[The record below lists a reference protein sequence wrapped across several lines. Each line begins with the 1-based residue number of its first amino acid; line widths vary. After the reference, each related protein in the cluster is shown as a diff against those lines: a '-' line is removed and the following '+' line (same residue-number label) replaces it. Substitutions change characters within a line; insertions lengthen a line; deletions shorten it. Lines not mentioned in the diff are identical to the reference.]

1 MRIYMDESGNFTP
14 SQLISLVLVLV
25 VPSTYESNLF
35 SEFSLLTAGWQKEN
49 GEVKGSSLDER
60 KAAEIIALVSRFDVI
75 ADFYCIDVAA
85 HTLVE
90 IEDFKTRQ
98 ADALVAGLPP
108 SIHPDMLKQLSDTA
122 GAIRR
127 LSNQLFVQAWL
138 TIDLVLEIVEAATMY
153 YSQRLPKELGDIA
166 WIIDAKDHTL
176 TEMEDIWSL
185 LVVPFA
191 ENHFAKRNFKMLVE
205 GDYSEFDRRYKSK
218 NDSELMAHRK
228 WLETQ
233 IPISAQARVNPV
245 TDAKLLLTEQL
256 EFENS
261 KNRIGLQLADMLAN
275 ILRRAWNNKLP
286 RAGWDDFGKLIIEK
300 PWKYNTWFERIG
312 DSQNYM
318 KPSNHIATVIEVL
331 ESKAKP
337 MRFQR

>member
-1 MRIYMDESGNFTP
+1 
-14 SQLISLVLVLV
+14 
-25 VPSTYESNLF
+25 
-35 SEFSLLTAGWQKEN
+35 
-49 GEVKGSSLDER
+49 
-60 KAAEIIALVSRFDVI
+60 
-75 ADFYCIDVAA
+75 
-85 HTLVE
+85 
-90 IEDFKTRQ
+90 
-98 ADALVAGLPP
+98 
-108 SIHPDMLKQLSDTA
+108 MLKQLSDTA

-300 PWKYNTWFERIG
+300 P
-312 DSQNYM
+312 M
-318 KPSNHIATVIEVL
+318 EV
-331 ESKAKP
+331 
-337 MRFQR
+337 QHVV